1 MISSENAP
9 RALYI
14 QVKDYILER
23 IDSGKWPPDQ
33 RIPSENQLVKH
44 LNVSRMTVNRALRE
58 LSTEGRL
65 VRIQGVGSFVAHP
78 KPLTTLFEI
87 LSIDEEIRSWG
98 GDHTA
103 KVILLAEEKAFPA
116 LAAVMEISVGAP
128 VFHSVILHKDRG
140 RPLLLADR
148 YVDPV
153 SAPDYLKQ
161 DFTTITPTDYLL
173 KTIPVADVEHIVEA
187 VIPDAAARKWLEMDE
202 GEPCLV
208 LHRQTWNGDRVS
220 THSKFSYPGSRYRL
234 GGRFKPLSDRLSVR
248 RAM

>member
-1 MISSENAP
+1 MISSQTAP
-9 RALYI
+9 RALYL
-14 QVKDYILER
+14 QVEDYILER
-23 IDSGKWPPDQ
+23 IGSGKWPPDQ
-33 RIPSENQLVKH
+33 RIPSENQLVKR
-44 LNVSRMTVNRALRE
+44 LGVSRMTVNRALRE
-58 LSTEGRL
+58 LSAEGRL
-65 VRIQGVGSFVAHP
+65 VRIQGVGSFAAHRR
-78 KPLTTLFEI
+78 PLTTLFEI
-87 LSIDEEIRSWG
+87 ISIDKEIRSWG

-103 KVILLAEEKAFPA
+103 TIICLSEEKAFPA

-161 DFTTITPTDYLL
+161 DFTTITPTHYLL

-187 VIPDAAARKWLEMDE
+187 VIPDDATCERLEMDT

-208 LHRQTWNGDRVS
+208 LHRQTWNGSRVA

-248 RAM
+248 RAV